1 MSQRMVYQTE
11 ETREKILVAAEAL
24 FIEKGFFDAQ
34 MKALAVAVG
43 ISRNSLYRYFQDKND
58 LGYAVLG
65 VVFNRIESRF
75 HLLLT
80 DPVLN
85 AGLCGR
91 EQLRMILKTGFLN
104 EDLRADF
111 SFMAEFDAHFSGS
124 RIPPDFESRVGT
136 SVSTSMWSR
145 VGEIVAAGMADGSI
159 RQDFSQSA
167 LETLVLY
174 SMKALQGHILL
185 RRSAL
190 VGLSSDEVNQLVPNL
205 ITVLIDGLKP
215 TEPQ

>member
-1 MSQRMVYQTE
+1 MVYQTE

-24 FIEKGFFDAQ
+24 FIEKGFFDVQ

-43 ISRNSLYRYFQDKND
+43 ISRNSLYRYFHDKND

-75 HLLLT
+75 QLLLT

-124 RIPPDFESRVGT
+124 RIPPDFQSRVGT

-159 RQDFSQSA
+159 RQDFSQNA

>member
-1 MSQRMVYQTE
+1 MVYQTE

-65 VVFNRIESRF
+65 VVLNRIESRF
-75 HLLLT
+75 HLLLM

-91 EQLRMILKTGFLN
+91 EQLRIVLKTGFLN

-124 RIPPDFESRVGT
+124 RIPPDFQSRVGT
-136 SVSTSMWSR
+136 SVSNSMWSR
-145 VGEIVAAGMADGSI
+145 VGEIVATGMADGSI

>member
-1 MSQRMVYQTE
+1 MVYQTE

-91 EQLRMILKTGFLN
+91 EQLRIVLKTGFLN

-124 RIPPDFESRVGT
+124 RIPPDFQSRVGT

-145 VGEIVAAGMADGSI
+145 VGEIVATGMADGSI
-159 RQDFSQSA
+159 RQDFNQSA
-167 LETLVLY
+167 LEALVLY

-205 ITVLIDGLKP
+205 VTVLIDGLKP

>member
-1 MSQRMVYQTE
+1 MVYQTE

-24 FIEKGFFDAQ
+24 FIEKGFFDVQ

-124 RIPPDFESRVGT
+124 RIPPDFQSRVGT

-145 VGEIVAAGMADGSI
+145 VGEIVATGMADGSI

-167 LETLVLY
+167 LEALVLY

>member
-1 MSQRMVYQTE
+1 MVYQTE

-24 FIEKGFFDAQ
+24 FIEKGFFDVQ

-65 VVFNRIESRF
+65 VVLNRIESRF
-75 HLLLT
+75 QLLLT

-124 RIPPDFESRVGT
+124 RIPPDFQSRVGT

-145 VGEIVAAGMADGSI
+145 VGEIVATGIADGSI

-205 ITVLIDGLKP
+205 VTVLIDGLKP

>member
-1 MSQRMVYQTE
+1 MVYQTE

-124 RIPPDFESRVGT
+124 RIPPDFQSRVGT

-145 VGEIVAAGMADGSI
+145 VGEIVATGMADGSI

>member
-1 MSQRMVYQTE
+1 MVYQTE

-24 FIEKGFFDAQ
+24 FIEKGFFDVQ

-75 HLLLT
+75 QLLLT

-124 RIPPDFESRVGT
+124 RIPPDFQSRVGT

-205 ITVLIDGLKP
+205 VTVLIDGLKP

>member
-1 MSQRMVYQTE
+1 MVYQTE

-24 FIEKGFFDAQ
+24 FIEKGFFDVQ

-43 ISRNSLYRYFQDKND
+43 ISRNSLYRYFHDKND

-65 VVFNRIESRF
+65 VVLNRIESRF
-75 HLLLT
+75 QLLLT

-91 EQLRMILKTGFLN
+91 ERLRMVLKAGFLN
-104 EDLRADF
+104 EDLRLDF

-124 RIPPDFESRVGT
+124 RVPVDFQSRVGT
-136 SVSTSMWSR
+136 SVSTAMWSR
-145 VGEIVAAGMADGSI
+145 VGEIVAAGIADGSI
-159 RQDFSQSA
+159 RQDFSQNA
-167 LETLVLY
+167 LESLVLY

-190 VGLSSDEVNQLVPNL
+190 VGLSSDEANQLLPNL
-205 ITVLIDGLKP
+205 ISVLIDGLKP
-215 TEPQ
+215 T

>member
-1 MSQRMVYQTE
+1 MVYQTE

-24 FIEKGFFDAQ
+24 FIEKGFFDVQ

-65 VVFNRIESRF
+65 VVLNRIESRF
-75 HLLLT
+75 QLLLT

-124 RIPPDFESRVGT
+124 RIPPDFQSRVGT

-145 VGEIVAAGMADGSI
+145 VGEIVATGMADGSI

>member
-1 MSQRMVYQTE
+1 MVYQTE

-24 FIEKGFFDAQ
+24 FIEKGFFDVQ

-65 VVFNRIESRF
+65 VVLNRIESRF

-80 DPVLN
+80 DPVLD

-91 EQLRMILKTGFLN
+91 EQLRIVLKTGFLN

-124 RIPPDFESRVGT
+124 RIPPDFQSRVGT

-145 VGEIVAAGMADGSI
+145 VGEIVATGMADGSI
-159 RQDFSQSA
+159 RQDFNLNA
-167 LETLVLY
+167 LEALVLY
-174 SMKALQGHILL
+174 SVKALQGHILL

-190 VGLSSDEVNQLVPNL
+190 VGLSSAEVNQLVPNL

>member
-1 MSQRMVYQTE
+1 MVYQTE

-24 FIEKGFFDAQ
+24 FIEKGFFDVQ

-75 HLLLT
+75 QLLLT

-124 RIPPDFESRVGT
+124 RIPPDFQSRVGT

-145 VGEIVAAGMADGSI
+145 VGEIVATGMADGSI
-159 RQDFSQSA
+159 RQDFNQSA
-167 LETLVLY
+167 LEALVLY

-205 ITVLIDGLKP
+205 VTVLIDGLKP

>member
-1 MSQRMVYQTE
+1 MVYQTE

-24 FIEKGFFDAQ
+24 FIEKGFFDVQ

-65 VVFNRIESRF
+65 VVLNRIESRF
-75 HLLLT
+75 QLLLT

-85 AGLCGR
+85 ARLCGR
-91 EQLRMILKTGFLN
+91 EQLRMVLKTGFLN

-190 VGLSSDEVNQLVPNL
+190 VGLSSAEVNQLVPNL

>member
-1 MSQRMVYQTE
+1 MVYQTE

-24 FIEKGFFDAQ
+24 FIEKGFFDVQ

-65 VVFNRIESRF
+65 VVLNRIESRF
-75 HLLLT
+75 QLLLT

-124 RIPPDFESRVGT
+124 RIPPDFQSRVGT

-190 VGLSSDEVNQLVPNL
+190 VGLSSAEVNQLVPNL
-205 ITVLIDGLKP
+205 ITVLIDDLKP

>member
-1 MSQRMVYQTE
+1 MVYQTE

-24 FIEKGFFDAQ
+24 FIEKGFFDVQ

-43 ISRNSLYRYFQDKND
+43 ISRNSLYRYFHDKND

-124 RIPPDFESRVGT
+124 RIPPDFQSRVGT

-145 VGEIVAAGMADGSI
+145 VGEIVATGMADGSI

>member
-1 MSQRMVYQTE
+1 MVYQTE

-24 FIEKGFFDAQ
+24 FIEKGFFDVQ

-91 EQLRMILKTGFLN
+91 EQLRIVLKTGFLN

-124 RIPPDFESRVGT
+124 RIPPDFQSRVGT

-145 VGEIVAAGMADGSI
+145 VGEIVATGMADGSI

>member
-1 MSQRMVYQTE
+1 MVYQTE

-24 FIEKGFFDAQ
+24 FIEKGFFDVQ

-75 HLLLT
+75 QLLLT

-124 RIPPDFESRVGT
+124 RIPPDFQSRVGT

-145 VGEIVAAGMADGSI
+145 VGEIVATGIADGSI

-167 LETLVLY
+167 LEALVLY

>member
-11 ETREKILVAAEAL
+11 ETRQKILVAAETL
-24 FIEKGFFDAQ
+24 FVEKGFFDAQ
-34 MKALAVAVG
+34 MKELAVAVG

-65 VVFNRIESRF
+65 VIFKRIESHF
-75 HLLLT
+75 NLLLT

-91 EQLRMILKTGFLN
+91 ERLRMVLKAGFLN
-104 EDLRADF
+104 EDLRLDF

-124 RIPPDFESRVGT
+124 RVPVDFQSRVGT
-136 SVSTSMWSR
+136 SVSTAMWSR
-145 VGEIVAAGMADGSI
+145 VGEIVAAGIADGSI
-159 RQDFSQSA
+159 RQDFSQNA
-167 LETLVLY
+167 LESLVLY

-190 VGLSSDEVNQLVPNL
+190 VGLSSDEANQLLPNL
-205 ITVLIDGLKP
+205 ISVLIDGLKP
-215 TEPQ
+215 T

>member
-1 MSQRMVYQTE
+1 MVYQTE
-11 ETREKILVAAEAL
+11 ETRQKILVAAETL
-24 FIEKGFFDAQ
+24 FVEDGFFDAQ
-34 MKALAVAVG
+34 MKEIAVAVG

-65 VVFNRIESRF
+65 VVLNRIESRF
-75 HLLLT
+75 QLLLT

-85 AGLCGR
+85 ARLCGR
-91 EQLRMILKTGFLN
+91 EQLRMVLKTGFLN

-190 VGLSSDEVNQLVPNL
+190 VGLSSAEVNQLVPNL

>member
-1 MSQRMVYQTE
+1 MVYQTE

-24 FIEKGFFDAQ
+24 FIEKGFFDVQ

-43 ISRNSLYRYFQDKND
+43 ISRNSLYRYFHDKND

-91 EQLRMILKTGFLN
+91 EQLRIVLKTGFLN

-124 RIPPDFESRVGT
+124 RIPPDFQSRVGT

-159 RQDFSQSA
+159 RQDFSQNA

>member
-1 MSQRMVYQTE
+1 MVYQTE

-24 FIEKGFFDAQ
+24 FIEKGFFDVQ

-43 ISRNSLYRYFQDKND
+43 ISRNSLYRYFHDKND

-75 HLLLT
+75 QLLLT

-85 AGLCGR
+85 ARLCGR

-124 RIPPDFESRVGT
+124 RIPPDFQSRVGT

-145 VGEIVAAGMADGSI
+145 VGEIVATGIADGSI

>member
-1 MSQRMVYQTE
+1 MVYQTE

-24 FIEKGFFDAQ
+24 FIEKGFFDVQ

-65 VVFNRIESRF
+65 VVLNRIESRF
-75 HLLLT
+75 QLLLA

-124 RIPPDFESRVGT
+124 RIPPDFQSRVGT

-190 VGLSSDEVNQLVPNL
+190 VGLSSAEVNQLVPNL

>member
-1 MSQRMVYQTE
+1 MVYQTE

-24 FIEKGFFDAQ
+24 FIEKGFFDVQ

-65 VVFNRIESRF
+65 VVLNRIESRF
-75 HLLLT
+75 QLLLT

-124 RIPPDFESRVGT
+124 RIPPDFQSRVGT

-145 VGEIVAAGMADGSI
+145 VGEIVAEGMADGSI

-190 VGLSSDEVNQLVPNL
+190 VGLSSAEVNQLVPNL

>member
-11 ETREKILVAAEAL
+11 ETRQKILVAAETL
-24 FIEKGFFDAQ
+24 FVENGFFGAQ
-34 MKALAVAVG
+34 MKEIAVAVG

-65 VVFNRIESRF
+65 VVFNRIESYF
-75 HLLLT
+75 DLLLT
-80 DPVLN
+80 DPVSN

-91 EQLRMILKTGFLN
+91 EQLRMVLQAGFLN
-104 EDLRADF
+104 DDLRADF

-124 RIPPDFESRVGT
+124 RIPADFQARVGT

-159 RQDFSQSA
+159 RQDFSQNA
-167 LETLVLY
+167 LESLVLY
-174 SMKALQGHILL
+174 SLKALQGHILL

-190 VGLSSDEVNQLVPNL
+190 VGLSSDEANQLVPNL
-205 ITVLIDGLKP
+205 ISVLIDGLKP
-215 TEPQ
+215 TRPQ

>member
-11 ETREKILVAAEAL
+11 ETRQKILVAAETL
-24 FIEKGFFDAQ
+24 FVENGFFGAQ
-34 MKALAVAVG
+34 MKEIAVAVG

-65 VVFNRIESRF
+65 VVFNRIESYF
-75 HLLLT
+75 DLLLT
-80 DPVLN
+80 DPVSN

-91 EQLRMILKTGFLN
+91 EQLRMVLQAGFLN
-104 EDLRADF
+104 DDLRADF

-124 RIPPDFESRVGT
+124 RIPADFQARVGT

-159 RQDFSQSA
+159 RQDFSQNA
-167 LETLVLY
+167 LESLVLY
-174 SMKALQGHILL
+174 SLKALQGHILL

-190 VGLSSDEVNQLVPNL
+190 VGLSNDEANQLVPNL
-205 ITVLIDGLKP
+205 ISVMIDGLKP
-215 TEPQ
+215 T

>member
-1 MSQRMVYQTE
+1 MVYQTE

-65 VVFNRIESRF
+65 VVLNRIESRF
-75 HLLLT
+75 QLLLA

-91 EQLRMILKTGFLN
+91 EQLRTVLKTGFLN

>member
-1 MSQRMVYQTE
+1 MVYQTE

-24 FIEKGFFDAQ
+24 FIEKGFFDVQ

-124 RIPPDFESRVGT
+124 RIPPDFQSRVGT

-145 VGEIVAAGMADGSI
+145 VGEIVATGMADGSI

>member
-11 ETREKILVAAEAL
+11 ETRQKILVAAETL
-24 FIEKGFFDAQ
+24 FVEDGFFDAQ
-34 MKALAVAVG
+34 MKEIAVAVG

-65 VVFNRIESRF
+65 VVFNRIESYF
-75 HLLLT
+75 DLLLA

-91 EQLRMILKTGFLN
+91 EQLRMILQAGFLN
-104 EDLRADF
+104 DDLRADF

-124 RIPPDFESRVGT
+124 RIPVDFQSRIGT

-145 VGEIVAAGMADGSI
+145 VGEIVATGMADGSI

>member
-1 MSQRMVYQTE
+1 MVYQTE

-24 FIEKGFFDAQ
+24 FIEKGFFDVQ

-75 HLLLT
+75 QLLLT

-124 RIPPDFESRVGT
+124 RIPPDFQSRVGT

-159 RQDFSQSA
+159 RQDFSQNA

>member
-1 MSQRMVYQTE
+1 MVYQTE

-24 FIEKGFFDAQ
+24 FIEKGFFDVQ

-75 HLLLT
+75 QLLLT

-124 RIPPDFESRVGT
+124 RIPPDFQSRVGT

-145 VGEIVAAGMADGSI
+145 VGEIVATGMADGSI

>member
-1 MSQRMVYQTE
+1 MVYQTE

-24 FIEKGFFDAQ
+24 FIEKGFFDVQ

-91 EQLRMILKTGFLN
+91 EQLRIVLKTGFLN

-124 RIPPDFESRVGT
+124 RIPPDFQSRVGT

-145 VGEIVAAGMADGSI
+145 VGEIVATGMADGSI
-159 RQDFSQSA
+159 RQDFNQSA
-167 LETLVLY
+167 LEALVLY

>member
-24 FIEKGFFDAQ
+24 FIEKGFFDVQ

-91 EQLRMILKTGFLN
+91 EQLRIVLKTGFLN

-124 RIPPDFESRVGT
+124 RIPPDFQSRVGT

-145 VGEIVAAGMADGSI
+145 VGEIVATGIADGSI

>member
-1 MSQRMVYQTE
+1 MVYQTE

-124 RIPPDFESRVGT
+124 RIPPDFQSRVGT

-145 VGEIVAAGMADGSI
+145 VGEIVATGIADGSI

>member
-1 MSQRMVYQTE
+1 MVYQTE

-24 FIEKGFFDAQ
+24 FIEKGFFDVQ

-91 EQLRMILKTGFLN
+91 EQLRIVLKTGFLN

-124 RIPPDFESRVGT
+124 RIPPDFQSRVGT

>member
-1 MSQRMVYQTE
+1 MVYQTE

-65 VVFNRIESRF
+65 VVLNRIESRF
-75 HLLLT
+75 HLLLM

-91 EQLRMILKTGFLN
+91 EQLRIVLKTGFLN

-124 RIPPDFESRVGT
+124 RIPPDFQSRVGT

-145 VGEIVAAGMADGSI
+145 VGEIVATGMADGSI
-159 RQDFSQSA
+159 RQDFNQSA

>member
-1 MSQRMVYQTE
+1 MVYQTE

-65 VVFNRIESRF
+65 VVLNRIESRF

-85 AGLCGR
+85 ARLCGR
-91 EQLRMILKTGFLN
+91 EQLRMVLKTGFLN

-145 VGEIVAAGMADGSI
+145 VGEIVATGMADGSI

>member
-1 MSQRMVYQTE
+1 MVYQTE

-24 FIEKGFFDAQ
+24 FIEKGFFDVQ

-65 VVFNRIESRF
+65 VVLNRIESRF
-75 HLLLT
+75 QLLLT

-124 RIPPDFESRVGT
+124 RIPPDFQSRVGT

-145 VGEIVAAGMADGSI
+145 VGEIVATGMADGSI
-159 RQDFSQSA
+159 RQDFNQSA
-167 LETLVLY
+167 LEALVLY

>member
-1 MSQRMVYQTE
+1 MVYQTE

-24 FIEKGFFDAQ
+24 FIEKGFFDVQ

-43 ISRNSLYRYFQDKND
+43 ISRNSLYRYFHDKND

-75 HLLLT
+75 QLLLT

-124 RIPPDFESRVGT
+124 RIPPDFQSRVGT

>member
-1 MSQRMVYQTE
+1 MVYQTE

-75 HLLLT
+75 QLLLT

-124 RIPPDFESRVGT
+124 RIPPDFQSRVGT

-145 VGEIVAAGMADGSI
+145 VGEIVATGIADGSI

>member
-1 MSQRMVYQTE
+1 MVYQTE

-65 VVFNRIESRF
+65 VVLNRIESRF
-75 HLLLT
+75 QLLLT

-85 AGLCGR
+85 ARLCGR
-91 EQLRMILKTGFLN
+91 EQLRMVLKTGFLN

-190 VGLSSDEVNQLVPNL
+190 VGLSSAEVNQLVPNL

>member
-1 MSQRMVYQTE
+1 MVYQTE

-24 FIEKGFFDAQ
+24 FIEKGFFDVQ

-43 ISRNSLYRYFQDKND
+43 ISRNSLYRYFHDKND

-75 HLLLT
+75 QLLLT

-124 RIPPDFESRVGT
+124 RIPPDFQSRVGT

-145 VGEIVAAGMADGSI
+145 VGEIVATGIADGSI